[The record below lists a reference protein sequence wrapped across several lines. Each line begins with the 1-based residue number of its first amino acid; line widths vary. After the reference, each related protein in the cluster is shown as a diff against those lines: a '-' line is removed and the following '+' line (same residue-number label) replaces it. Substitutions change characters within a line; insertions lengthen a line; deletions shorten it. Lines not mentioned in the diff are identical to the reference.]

1 MLISKSIKNELNDL
15 KDTFSIFDNS
25 KDKFLQLMD
34 MAKDK
39 KLFEEKDKIELNR
52 IYGCSSQAWLVIKKH
67 DNNTYSFRTDS
78 DALIVKGLLMILEK
92 IFHNQTAKDILSVD
106 SEYILKAVGLQGSI
120 TSQRNNGFSSAVDKI
135 HSLLK

>member
-1 MLISKSIKNELNDL
+1 MLISKGIKNELNDL
-15 KDTFSIFDNS
+15 RDTFSIFDNS
-25 KDKFLQLMD
+25 KDKFIQLMD

-39 KLFEEKDKIELNR
+39 KLFEEEDKIESNR
-52 IYGCSSQAWLVIKKH
+52 IYGCSSQAWLKTKKN
-67 DNNTYSFRTDS
+67 DNNTYSFQTDS

-106 SEYILKAVGLQGSI
+106 SEYILKSVGLQGSI

>member
-1 MLISKSIKNELNDL
+1 MLISKGIKNELNDL
-15 KDTFSIFDNS
+15 RDTFSIFDNS
-25 KDKFLQLMD
+25 KDKFIQLMD

-39 KLFEEKDKIELNR
+39 KLFEEEDKIESNR
-52 IYGCSSQAWLVIKKH
+52 IYGCSSQAWLKTKKN
-67 DNNTYSFRTDS
+67 DNNTYSFQTDS

-92 IFHNQTAKDILSVD
+92 IFNNQTAKDILSVD
-106 SEYILKAVGLQGSI
+106 SEYILKSVGLQGSI

>member
-1 MLISKSIKNELNDL
+1 VLISKGIKNELNDL
-15 KDTFSIFDNS
+15 RDTFSIFDNS
-25 KDKFLQLMD
+25 KDKFIQLMD

-39 KLFEEKDKIELNR
+39 KLFEEEDKIESNR
-52 IYGCSSQAWLVIKKH
+52 IYGCSSQAWLKTKKN
-67 DNNTYSFRTDS
+67 DNNTYSFQTDS

-92 IFHNQTAKDILSVD
+92 IFNNQTAKDILSVD
-106 SEYILKAVGLQGSI
+106 SEYILKSVGLQGSI